1 MYLQLSN
8 YLLYVFLLTVIYY
21 VQIFLEK
28 LQQLKLSTKKV
39 KNTDDEKKKNKY
51 K

>member
-1 MYLQLSN
+1 MYLQLSH

-39 KNTDDEKKKNKY
+39 KNADDENKE
-51 K
+51 

>member
-1 MYLQLSN
+1 MYLQLSH
-8 YLLYVFLLTVIYY
+8 YLLYVILLTVIYN

-39 KNTDDEKKKNKY
+39 KNTDDENKE
-51 K
+51 